1 MRKYEGYESFVLKTL
16 RLRRKKEREP
26 FIVNDISTVKL
37 LPVTYNKFLAV
48 KHVSFSSINCIKLIT
63 TCIAKKKRKI
73 RNELKT
79 RHEK

>member
-37 LPVTYNKFLAV
+37 LPVTYMLLFYVLEV
-48 KHVSFSSINCIKLIT
+48 GS
-63 TCIAKKKRKI
+63 R
-73 RNELKT
+73 
-79 RHEK
+79 